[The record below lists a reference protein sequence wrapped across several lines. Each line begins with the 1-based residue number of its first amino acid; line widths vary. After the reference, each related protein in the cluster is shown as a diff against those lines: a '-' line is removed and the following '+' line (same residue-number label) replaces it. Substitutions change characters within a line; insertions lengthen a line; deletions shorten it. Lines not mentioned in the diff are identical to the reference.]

1 MVARL
6 RRKANLSRREEA
18 VKELRATAPDPI
30 RGYGPRNEHLWNSCE
45 LKRILLDKDAV
56 WASPQQQ
63 GEGSGQDIAGKV
75 PYSGA
80 LMLPSLENSRAAVLG
95 PEEPH
100 LPTPG
105 QALPAP
111 AQATPTATITTEL
124 AGLPVSG
131 SSENGSSTA
140 LVARAGE
147 SRAALADS
155 TAGPR
160 NPDPVFAASM
170 PYLNFGLSAEDAS
183 LLFEKL
189 PAAHA
194 FLTSDTPTAHENI
207 LRENIEKAKIEE
219 DKKVDVMKRILDL
232 RNANSRGIRFENTRR
247 ILHRFGQGQGSGRSE
262 VQGALAKRA

>member
-6 RRKANLSRREEA
+6 RKKANLSRREEA

-45 LKRILLDKDAV
+45 LRRILLDKDAV

-63 GEGSGQDIAGKV
+63 QQQEGGGKGAENKV

-80 LMLPSLENSRAAVLG
+80 LMLPSLADSRAAVLG
-95 PEEPH
+95 PAEPH

-105 QALPAP
+105 EALPAP
-111 AQATPTATITTEL
+111 QSDSASTTREL
-124 AGLPVSG
+124 VGLPISG
-131 SSENGSSTA
+131 HSEEGSSTA
-140 LVARAGE
+140 LVPTGGE
-147 SRAALADS
+147 NTAAISESKTSSRS
-155 TAGPR
+155 
-160 NPDPVFAASM
+160 PDPIFTASM
-170 PYLNFGLSAEDAS
+170 PYLNFGLTAEDAS
-183 LLFEKL
+183 LLFQKL

-194 FLTSDTPTAHENI
+194 FLTSDT
-207 LRENIEKAKIEE
+207 LRANDNVLRDRIEVAKIEE
-219 DKKVDVMKRILDL
+219 DKKVDAMKRILDL

-262 VQGALAKRA
+262 VQGASRRG